1 MTIQIPQGAKTMQLF
16 DMNIDIPEGK
26 TYIDIDDNFLQN
38 KYNQFMQ
45 NNQQQNNFN
54 SQEELALDGKP
65 MSMYQ
70 APQVS
75 QNEPQEQGVWSKINK
90 GLEDFNNLID
100 PKRMI
105 SEGLD
110 YLSPRVTSGE
120 EGVRQK
126 IEDATNQ
133 ISGGLL
139 ARNFTSLDNEE
150 QKEIFQI
157 AYDEIKKLGYEPFL
171 EINNGDYK
179 YIGVDKNGKEVEFTP
194 SFRNTLASTKNE
206 LAFSVAGGYA
216 GSLAKTAGQT
226 IAKKALN
233 YFAPSAIGAGSGA
246 VSDLH
251 SQSNNTGIEVSHID
265 YAKRFGS
272 AAAEDALAGAVVGSA
287 IKGIG
292 KTYKSVGDLISSVK
306 TGAQAGKDMID
317 GMAVKG
323 GNLGNRV
330 IDKISKT
337 DIPVVGKFTDG
348 GLQNAETIFNNL
360 TKNVENKKQIDELI
374 AKENPTYLENGK
386 PTIEILKNI
395 VEQGLNKNNPQFIQD
410 SAKRTSAILKN
421 ISNSL
426 QGVPTTQRREVLLKA
441 AQAYPEIGSFL
452 DDVLKADKD
461 ASISFLNMIKGQDE
475 VFKNKTGLNGEFD
488 YKAWQKDNH
497 AYENRINQEY
507 GSAISKLDQ
516 LNNGNIVLTSEDL
529 AKLENFKNNN
539 FLEQDVKNNIQSYL
553 DEIKGK
559 EVSAEQIFGLRT
571 AINKQLNTGNKTY
584 NTKQAYGI
592 VKEILD
598 DALIRNA
605 SNKVLA
611 KEILDNA
618 NKNFALKENFKESYL
633 GMMKPQ
639 ETKEGLTDR
648 LVKGLR
654 NINEDKNLENAFKG
668 MNEQERLANET
679 HVMNSLLEKHRI
691 EGVGYDFKSLAK
703 DLEDVNFSSKKIKD
717 AKDVINTYALI
728 YNNNRDLI
736 MTALASSGKKTNSS
750 IATTIHGV
758 FDRILISGIFA
769 RLHALAPFMK
779 SAKEQA
785 LRNQILDAIKLAK
798 TNKEVISNLKNIKIA
813 DQEQSRIFKDAL
825 DNYIKV
831 DKEQNKIL
839 KDALIKEGVIKGD
852 NFFMDKADPKDNSLR
867 FIGKND
873 KEYTINKDV
882 RNEWMKTFNLKNID
896 DEYIPNI
903 PKEAKIALKD
913 REIKLTKGSLLKLI
927 EKDRIKYI
935 PHIKETLESPQAIL
949 KDKDDFIF
957 IKNIDNQTYFTS
969 IGKDYETHL
978 TIISNSPKK
987 QNNIRNKIKNAEVV
1001 YYNNARALP
1010 TSRASSETNQVSFS
1024 DKHSTQAKHKES
1036 LEKYNRNFYL
1046 KHYKD
1051 FIDKSENKKIFFKY
1065 NFGDF
1070 LDIKKLEK
1078 SLEKYKESKPQE
1090 IKYKELKRGYILDDL
1105 LNVDEDVSYAVVN
1118 KDDLKPSLT
1127 RSLSQFRNKHSN
1139 STISDIRNSFNERE
1153 HFKESSNFDGIPT
1166 ITKDGLVIAG
1176 NHRTTAIR
1184 DLKGENLARYIKQA
1198 KRVYGEDVFKG
1209 FDENKAMIVRILD
1222 KNDDDT
1228 IIRLSKL
1235 SNDGRLSDESEK
1247 LQALGAKYKE
1257 KLLKIE
1263 NSKINTEKELMNF
1276 LGSRDI
1282 LESKRALLDHLMP
1295 NINDALLSWER
1306 RSGGDT
1312 EFSKIL
1318 NDNALNLLHLKQA
1331 LNKNKVFKDNGNN
1344 FFSLFKRAIES
1355 INQSN
1360 VYKNNNELYDII
1372 KKYTEP
1378 SLNFEKEFISSNKD
1392 LQADILGFIIK
1403 YNDTLTNPSEA
1414 FGNKIKKA
1422 IEFIYDNDS
1431 FSLFNNIKLSN
1442 YDVLNQMLNINITNS
1457 IKYQELL
1464 NKAIDNLSDE
1474 KNIIKKLN
1482 ENIKNKKSV
1491 KQRLDE
1497 KIQDDKKAREDILK
1511 RYDNFLKENKDNKLD
1526 FLDKMNLNTIEYNLT
1541 RQMIVNAKESTN
1553 KGVKKDIPSDLRG
1566 KIEKELNIQ
1575 PLKEFGENYTEYYHD
1590 GKGALQKLLI
1600 EKQGQVAGAFHR
1612 KDLGDIDLVWG
1623 EVTDKIKHKGYG
1635 LAHIIDKHPELDLK
1649 LISDIVDKGKLN
1661 NQNNIRYRIEY
1672 KNYIIG
1678 LSSEY
1683 KKGNKRTF
1691 IITAFERYK
1700 G

>member
-38 KYNQFMQ
+38 KYNQFIQ

-120 EGVRQK
+120 EGARQK

-133 ISGGLL
+133 VSGGLL

-150 QKEIFQI
+150 QKQIFQI

-179 YIGVDKNGKEVEFTP
+179 YIGVDKNGKEVDFTP

-226 IAKKALN
+226 IGKKALN

-246 VSDLH
+246 MADLH
-251 SQSNNTGIEVSHID
+251 SQSNNTGIEASYMD

-330 IDKISKT
+330 IDKITQK
-337 DIPVVGKFTDG
+337 DIPMIGKFTDG

-421 ISNSL
+421 ISNAL
-426 QGVPTTQRREVLLKA
+426 QGVPTTQRREILLKS

-461 ASISFLNMIKGQDE
+461 ASISFLNIIKEQDE

-488 YKAWQKDNH
+488 YKAWQKDNSS
-497 AYENRINQEY
+497 YKKRINNEY
-507 GSAISKLDQ
+507 AQAIKSIDE
-516 LNNGNIVLTSEDL
+516 LNNGSIRLSKEDL
-529 AKLENFKNNN
+529 AKIEEFKNNN
-539 FLEQDVKNNIQSYL
+539 FLEQDIKTNISSFL
-553 DEIKGK
+553 EDTIDKDL
-559 EVSAEQIFGLRT
+559 SAEQIFNLRS
-571 AINKQLNTGNKTY
+571 AINKQLATGNKTY
-584 NTKQAYGI
+584 NTKEAYRL
-592 VKEILD
+592 VKDTLD
-598 DALIRNA
+598 ETMIKNA
-605 SNKVLA
+605 SDKELA
-611 KEILDNA
+611 KKILEDA
-618 NKNFALKENFKESYL
+618 NKNYALKENFNNSYL
-633 GMMKPQ
+633 GKIKDQ
-639 ETKEGLTDR
+639 ETPEALAQRIANGA
-648 LVKGLR
+648 R
-654 NINEDKNLENAFKG
+654 NINEDKDLKRAFEG
-668 MNEQERLANET
+668 MNEAERKANEK
-679 HVMNSLLEKHRI
+679 HAFNALLAKHRI
-691 EGVGYDFKSLAK
+691 EDIGYDFKNLAK
-703 DLEDVNFSSKKIKD
+703 DMDNVEFVSKDLKYAKEVVNVYAKI
-717 AKDVINTYALI
+717 YQ
-728 YNNNRDLI
+728 NNKDLI

-750 IATTIHGV
+750 IATTIQGV
-758 FDRILISGIFA
+758 FDRILISGVFA
-769 RLHALAPFMK
+769 RIHALVPFMK

-785 LRNQILDAIKLAK
+785 LRNQILDALKLAK

-813 DQEQSRIFKDAL
+813 DKEQSRIFKDAL

-852 NFFMDKADPKDNSLR
+852 NFFMDKADPSKAKSDYTAKFNVEKWINNVSGILKDEWVVNLKAMAKKHPEMFKNEADVFKVIKEIKDNPTHFFKNYDDEVALIAKPLKDDKVGNIAIKKDS
-867 FIGKND
+867 GKIIH
-873 KEYTINKDV
+873 INKTKGKDLERLNR
-882 RNEWMKTFNLKNID
+882 RNKAMLTGT
-896 DEYIPNI
+896 PT
-903 PKEAKIALKD
+903 PAT
-913 REIKLTKGSLLKLI
+913 TKGSTTNVEGDLLQHSFKNSTQTKPKTNLM
-927 EKDRIKYI
+927 DD
-935 PHIKETLESPQAIL
+935 IKE
-949 KDKDDFIF
+949 
-957 IKNIDNQTYFTS
+957 
-969 IGKDYETHL
+969 
-978 TIISNSPKK
+978 
-987 QNNIRNKIKNAEVV
+987 
-1001 YYNNARALP
+1001 
-1010 TSRASSETNQVSFS
+1010 
-1024 DKHSTQAKHKES
+1024 
-1036 LEKYNRNFYL
+1036 
-1046 KHYKD
+1046 
-1051 FIDKSENKKIFFKY
+1051 
-1065 NFGDF
+1065 
-1070 LDIKKLEK
+1070 
-1078 SLEKYKESKPQE
+1078 
-1090 IKYKELKRGYILDDL
+1090 
-1105 LNVDEDVSYAVVN
+1105 
-1118 KDDLKPSLT
+1118 
-1127 RSLSQFRNKHSN
+1127 
-1139 STISDIRNSFNERE
+1139 
-1153 HFKESSNFDGIPT
+1153 
-1166 ITKDGLVIAG
+1166 
-1176 NHRTTAIR
+1176 
-1184 DLKGENLARYIKQA
+1184 
-1198 KRVYGEDVFKG
+1198 
-1209 FDENKAMIVRILD
+1209 
-1222 KNDDDT
+1222 
-1228 IIRLSKL
+1228 
-1235 SNDGRLSDESEK
+1235 
-1247 LQALGAKYKE
+1247 
-1257 KLLKIE
+1257 
-1263 NSKINTEKELMNF
+1263 
-1276 LGSRDI
+1276 
-1282 LESKRALLDHLMP
+1282 
-1295 NINDALLSWER
+1295 
-1306 RSGGDT
+1306 
-1312 EFSKIL
+1312 
-1318 NDNALNLLHLKQA
+1318 
-1331 LNKNKVFKDNGNN
+1331 
-1344 FFSLFKRAIES
+1344 
-1355 INQSN
+1355 
-1360 VYKNNNELYDII
+1360 
-1372 KKYTEP
+1372 
-1378 SLNFEKEFISSNKD
+1378 
-1392 LQADILGFIIK
+1392 
-1403 YNDTLTNPSEA
+1403 
-1414 FGNKIKKA
+1414 
-1422 IEFIYDNDS
+1422 
-1431 FSLFNNIKLSN
+1431 NIKAKE
-1442 YDVLNQMLNINITNS
+1442 V
-1457 IKYQELL
+1457 
-1464 NKAIDNLSDE
+1464 
-1474 KNIIKKLN
+1474 KK
-1482 ENIKNKKSV
+1482 KNKKSV
-1491 KQRLDE
+1491 KQSLDE
-1497 KIQDDKKAREDILK
+1497 KIQNDKKASEDILK
-1511 RYDNFLKENKDNKLD
+1511 RYDNFLKENKDYNFD
-1526 FLDKMNLNTIEYNLT
+1526 FLDNMNLNTVEYNLT
-1541 RQMIVNAKESTN
+1541 RQMIINAKESTN
-1553 KGVKKDIPSDLRG
+1553 KGVKKDIPSALRG

-1575 PLKEFGENYTEYYHD
+1575 PLKEFGENYAEYYHD

-1683 KKGNKRTF
+1683 KGNKRTF

>member
-110 YLSPRVTSGE
+110 YLSPKVTSGE
-120 EGVRQK
+120 EGARQK

-150 QKEIFQI
+150 QKQIFQI

-179 YIGVDKNGKEVEFTP
+179 YIGVDKNGKEVDFTP

-246 VSDLH
+246 MADLH
-251 SQSNNTGIEVSHID
+251 SQSNNTGIEASYMD

-292 KTYKSVGDLISSVK
+292 KTYKSVGDLISSAK
-306 TGAQAGKDMID
+306 TGARAGKDMID

-386 PTIEILKNI
+386 PTIEILKNF

-426 QGVPTTQRREVLLKA
+426 QGMPTTQRREVLLKA

-452 DDVLKADKD
+452 DDVLKADRD

-475 VFKNKTGLNGEFD
+475 VFKNKTGLKGEFD

-497 AYENRINQEY
+497 AYENRISQEY
-507 GSAISKLDQ
+507 GSAISKLDE
-516 LNNGNIVLTSEDL
+516 LNNGKIVLTSEDL

-559 EVSAEQIFGLRT
+559 EVSAKQIFGLRT

-584 NTKQAYGI
+584 NTKQAYRI

-605 SNKVLA
+605 SNRELA

-633 GMMKPQ
+633 GMMKHQ

-679 HVMNSLLEKHRI
+679 HTMNALLEKHRI

-703 DLEDVNFSSKKIKD
+703 DLEDVEFSSKKIKD

-750 IATTIHGV
+750 IATTIQGV

-769 RLHALAPFMK
+769 RLHALAPFVK

-867 FIGKND
+867 FIGKNG

-987 QNNIRNKIKNAEVV
+987 QNNIKNKMKNAEVV

-1024 DKHSTQAKHKES
+1024 NQNSTQAKPKKN
-1036 LEKYNRNFYL
+1036 L
-1046 KHYKD
+1046 
-1051 FIDKSENKKIFFKY
+1051 ID
-1065 NFGDF
+1065 
-1070 LDIKKLEK
+1070 DIKE
-1078 SLEKYKESKPQE
+1078 
-1090 IKYKELKRGYILDDL
+1090 
-1105 LNVDEDVSYAVVN
+1105 
-1118 KDDLKPSLT
+1118 
-1127 RSLSQFRNKHSN
+1127 
-1139 STISDIRNSFNERE
+1139 
-1153 HFKESSNFDGIPT
+1153 
-1166 ITKDGLVIAG
+1166 
-1176 NHRTTAIR
+1176 
-1184 DLKGENLARYIKQA
+1184 
-1198 KRVYGEDVFKG
+1198 
-1209 FDENKAMIVRILD
+1209 
-1222 KNDDDT
+1222 
-1228 IIRLSKL
+1228 
-1235 SNDGRLSDESEK
+1235 
-1247 LQALGAKYKE
+1247 
-1257 KLLKIE
+1257 
-1263 NSKINTEKELMNF
+1263 
-1276 LGSRDI
+1276 
-1282 LESKRALLDHLMP
+1282 
-1295 NINDALLSWER
+1295 
-1306 RSGGDT
+1306 
-1312 EFSKIL
+1312 
-1318 NDNALNLLHLKQA
+1318 
-1331 LNKNKVFKDNGNN
+1331 
-1344 FFSLFKRAIES
+1344 
-1355 INQSN
+1355 
-1360 VYKNNNELYDII
+1360 
-1372 KKYTEP
+1372 
-1378 SLNFEKEFISSNKD
+1378 
-1392 LQADILGFIIK
+1392 
-1403 YNDTLTNPSEA
+1403 
-1414 FGNKIKKA
+1414 
-1422 IEFIYDNDS
+1422 
-1431 FSLFNNIKLSN
+1431 NIKAKE
-1442 YDVLNQMLNINITNS
+1442 V
-1457 IKYQELL
+1457 
-1464 NKAIDNLSDE
+1464 
-1474 KNIIKKLN
+1474 KK
-1482 ENIKNKKSV
+1482 KNKKSV

-1497 KIQDDKKAREDILK
+1497 KIQNDKKASEDILK
-1511 RYDNFLKENKDNKLD
+1511 R
-1526 FLDKMNLNTIEYNLT
+1526 
-1541 RQMIVNAKESTN
+1541 
-1553 KGVKKDIPSDLRG
+1553 
-1566 KIEKELNIQ
+1566 KEL
-1575 PLKEFGENYTEYYHD
+1575 L
-1590 GKGALQKLLI
+1590 
-1600 EKQGQVAGAFHR
+1600 
-1612 KDLGDIDLVWG
+1612 
-1623 EVTDKIKHKGYG
+1623 
-1635 LAHIIDKHPELDLK
+1635 
-1649 LISDIVDKGKLN
+1649 
-1661 NQNNIRYRIEY
+1661 
-1672 KNYIIG
+1672 
-1678 LSSEY
+1678 
-1683 KKGNKRTF
+1683 
-1691 IITAFERYK
+1691 
-1700 G
+1700 

>member
-1 MTIQIPQGAKTMQLF
+1 
-16 DMNIDIPEGK
+16 
-26 TYIDIDDNFLQN
+26 
-38 KYNQFMQ
+38 
-45 NNQQQNNFN
+45 
-54 SQEELALDGKP
+54 
-65 MSMYQ
+65 
-70 APQVS
+70 
-75 QNEPQEQGVWSKINK
+75 
-90 GLEDFNNLID
+90 
-100 PKRMI
+100 MI
-105 SEGLD
+105 CQRS
-110 YLSPRVTSGE
+110 R
-120 EGVRQK
+120 
-126 IEDATNQ
+126 
-133 ISGGLL
+133 
-139 ARNFTSLDNEE
+139 
-150 QKEIFQI
+150 
-157 AYDEIKKLGYEPFL
+157 YEPFL

-179 YIGVDKNGKEVEFTP
+179 YIGVDKNGKEVDFTP

-246 VSDLH
+246 ISDLH
-251 SQSNNTGIEVSHID
+251 SQSNNTGIEASYMD

-426 QGVPTTQRREVLLKA
+426 QGMPTTQRREVLLKA

-507 GSAISKLDQ
+507 GSAISKLDE
-516 LNNGNIVLTSEDL
+516 LNNGKIVLTSEDL

-539 FLEQDVKNNIQSYL
+539 FLDQDVKNNIQGYL

-605 SNKVLA
+605 SDKVLA

-679 HVMNSLLEKHRI
+679 HVMNALLEKHRI

-703 DLEDVNFSSKKIKD
+703 DLEDVEFSSKKIKD

-750 IATTIHGV
+750 MATTIQGV

-769 RLHALAPFMK
+769 RLHALAPFFK

-785 LRNQILDAIKLAK
+785 LRNQILDALKLAK

-852 NFFMDKADPKDNSLR
+852 NFFMDKADPSKAKSDYTAKFNVEKWINNVSGILKDEWVVNLKAMAKKHPEMFKNEADVFKVIKEIKDNPTHFFKNYDDEVALIAKPLKDDKVGNIAIKKDS
-867 FIGKND
+867 GKIIH
-873 KEYTINKDV
+873 INKTKGKDLERLNR
-882 RNEWMKTFNLKNID
+882 RNKAMLTGT
-896 DEYIPNI
+896 PT
-903 PKEAKIALKD
+903 PAT
-913 REIKLTKGSLLKLI
+913 TKGSTTNVEGDLLQ
-927 EKDRIKYI
+927 
-935 PHIKETLESPQAIL
+935 HS
-949 KDKDDFIF
+949 F
-957 IKNIDNQTYFTS
+957 KN
-969 IGKDYETHL
+969 
-978 TIISNSPKK
+978 
-987 QNNIRNKIKNAEVV
+987 
-1001 YYNNARALP
+1001 
-1010 TSRASSETNQVSFS
+1010 
-1024 DKHSTQAKHKES
+1024 STQAKP
-1036 LEKYNRNFYL
+1036 
-1046 KHYKD
+1046 
-1051 FIDKSENKKIFFKY
+1051 KK
-1065 NFGDF
+1065 NLMD
-1070 LDIKKLEK
+1070 DIKE
-1078 SLEKYKESKPQE
+1078 
-1090 IKYKELKRGYILDDL
+1090 
-1105 LNVDEDVSYAVVN
+1105 
-1118 KDDLKPSLT
+1118 
-1127 RSLSQFRNKHSN
+1127 
-1139 STISDIRNSFNERE
+1139 
-1153 HFKESSNFDGIPT
+1153 
-1166 ITKDGLVIAG
+1166 
-1176 NHRTTAIR
+1176 
-1184 DLKGENLARYIKQA
+1184 
-1198 KRVYGEDVFKG
+1198 
-1209 FDENKAMIVRILD
+1209 
-1222 KNDDDT
+1222 
-1228 IIRLSKL
+1228 
-1235 SNDGRLSDESEK
+1235 
-1247 LQALGAKYKE
+1247 
-1257 KLLKIE
+1257 
-1263 NSKINTEKELMNF
+1263 
-1276 LGSRDI
+1276 
-1282 LESKRALLDHLMP
+1282 
-1295 NINDALLSWER
+1295 
-1306 RSGGDT
+1306 
-1312 EFSKIL
+1312 
-1318 NDNALNLLHLKQA
+1318 
-1331 LNKNKVFKDNGNN
+1331 
-1344 FFSLFKRAIES
+1344 
-1355 INQSN
+1355 
-1360 VYKNNNELYDII
+1360 
-1372 KKYTEP
+1372 
-1378 SLNFEKEFISSNKD
+1378 
-1392 LQADILGFIIK
+1392 
-1403 YNDTLTNPSEA
+1403 
-1414 FGNKIKKA
+1414 
-1422 IEFIYDNDS
+1422 
-1431 FSLFNNIKLSN
+1431 NIKAKE
-1442 YDVLNQMLNINITNS
+1442 V
-1457 IKYQELL
+1457 
-1464 NKAIDNLSDE
+1464 E
-1474 KNIIKKLN
+1474 K
-1482 ENIKNKKSV
+1482 KNKKSV

-1497 KIQDDKKAREDILK
+1497 KIQNDKKASEDILK
-1511 RYDNFLKENKDNKLD
+1511 RYDNFLKENKDYNLD
-1526 FLDKMNLNTIEYNLT
+1526 FLDNMNLNTVEYNLT
-1541 RQMIVNAKESTN
+1541 RQMIINAKESTN
-1553 KGVKKDIPSDLRG
+1553 KGVKKDIPSALRG

-1575 PLKEFGENYTEYYHD
+1575 PLKEFGENYAEYYHD

-1635 LAHIIDKHPELDLK
+1635 LSHIIDKHPDLELNIIPK
-1649 LISDIVDKGKLN
+1649 IIENGEIAQRKNREKSFNIVFKDYILGINKGFNKSGE
-1661 NQNNIRYRIEY
+1661 NQWIV
-1672 KNYIIG
+1672 
-1678 LSSEY
+1678 
-1683 KKGNKRTF
+1683 
-1691 IITAFERYK
+1691 TAFEK
-1700 G
+1700 K

>member
-1 MTIQIPQGAKTMQLF
+1 
-16 DMNIDIPEGK
+16 MNIREFLLEKPQENNIISFLQDGASQSENQNTSEYLSNLKNEVINDFYKNKDKYAKEYEKYNFKDQNLTNPMGNISEYK
-26 TYIDIDDNFLQN
+26 RDLYDYNKNPSMNADDLSNYILDKQSKFNASKPIFADDNEVARKN
-38 KYNQFMQ
+38 NQFMRDLGD
-45 NNQQQNNFN
+45 
-54 SQEELALDGKP
+54 ELQKSGRGRLLQDDDG
-65 MSMYQ
+65 SYWVQ
-70 APQVS
+70 
-75 QNEPQEQGVWSKINK
+75 
-90 GLEDFNNLID
+90 D
-100 PKRMI
+100 
-105 SEGLD
+105 
-110 YLSPRVTSGE
+110 
-120 EGVRQK
+120 
-126 IEDATNQ
+126 
-133 ISGGLL
+133 
-139 ARNFTSLDNEE
+139 
-150 QKEIFQI
+150 
-157 AYDEIKKLGYEPFL
+157 
-171 EINNGDYK
+171 NNGNYSKVQGSTMGDLYRGLRDNGASVALGTAGA
-179 YIGVDKNGKEVEFTP
+179 IGGTMLGGGVGM
-194 SFRNTLASTKNE
+194 
-206 LAFSVAGGYA
+206 VAGGA
-216 GSLAKTAGQT
+216 LGASL
-226 IAKKALN
+226 
-233 YFAPSAIGAGSGA
+233 GAGYDYYGNTKDTNQDMNLKEAIMLMGENAGLSLIGDAAFAGVAKGA
-246 VSDLH
+246 RALK
-251 SQSNNTGIEVSHID
+251 NT
-265 YAKRFGS
+265 YNMA
-272 AAAEDALAGAVVGSA
+272 
-287 IKGIG
+287 
-292 KTYKSVGDLISSVK
+292 K

-452 DDVLKADKD
+452 DDVLKADKE

-507 GSAISKLDQ
+507 GSAISKLDE

-867 FIGKND
+867 FIGKNG

-987 QNNIRNKIKNAEVV
+987 QNNIKNKMKNAEVV

-1010 TSRASSETNQVSFS
+1010 TSRASSETKQVSFS
-1024 DKHSTQAKHKES
+1024 NENSTQAKP
-1036 LEKYNRNFYL
+1036 
-1046 KHYKD
+1046 
-1051 FIDKSENKKIFFKY
+1051 KK
-1065 NFGDF
+1065 N
-1070 LDIKKLEK
+1070 LMNDIKE
-1078 SLEKYKESKPQE
+1078 
-1090 IKYKELKRGYILDDL
+1090 
-1105 LNVDEDVSYAVVN
+1105 
-1118 KDDLKPSLT
+1118 
-1127 RSLSQFRNKHSN
+1127 
-1139 STISDIRNSFNERE
+1139 
-1153 HFKESSNFDGIPT
+1153 
-1166 ITKDGLVIAG
+1166 
-1176 NHRTTAIR
+1176 
-1184 DLKGENLARYIKQA
+1184 
-1198 KRVYGEDVFKG
+1198 
-1209 FDENKAMIVRILD
+1209 
-1222 KNDDDT
+1222 
-1228 IIRLSKL
+1228 
-1235 SNDGRLSDESEK
+1235 
-1247 LQALGAKYKE
+1247 
-1257 KLLKIE
+1257 
-1263 NSKINTEKELMNF
+1263 
-1276 LGSRDI
+1276 
-1282 LESKRALLDHLMP
+1282 
-1295 NINDALLSWER
+1295 
-1306 RSGGDT
+1306 
-1312 EFSKIL
+1312 
-1318 NDNALNLLHLKQA
+1318 
-1331 LNKNKVFKDNGNN
+1331 
-1344 FFSLFKRAIES
+1344 
-1355 INQSN
+1355 
-1360 VYKNNNELYDII
+1360 
-1372 KKYTEP
+1372 
-1378 SLNFEKEFISSNKD
+1378 
-1392 LQADILGFIIK
+1392 
-1403 YNDTLTNPSEA
+1403 
-1414 FGNKIKKA
+1414 
-1422 IEFIYDNDS
+1422 
-1431 FSLFNNIKLSN
+1431 NIKAKE
-1442 YDVLNQMLNINITNS
+1442 V
-1457 IKYQELL
+1457 
-1464 NKAIDNLSDE
+1464 
-1474 KNIIKKLN
+1474 KK
-1482 ENIKNKKSV
+1482 KNKKSV

-1497 KIQDDKKAREDILK
+1497 KIQNDKKASEDILK
-1511 RYDNFLKENKDNKLD
+1511 RYDNFLKENKDYNLD
-1526 FLDKMNLNTIEYNLT
+1526 FLDNMNLNTVEYNLT
-1541 RQMIVNAKESTN
+1541 RQMIINAKESTN
-1553 KGVKKDIPSDLRG
+1553 KEVKKDIPSALRG
-1566 KIEKELNIQ
+1566 KIEQELNIQ
-1575 PLKEFGENYTEYYHD
+1575 PLKEFGENYAEYYHD

-1623 EVTDKIKHKGYG
+1623 DG
-1635 LAHIIDKHPELDLK
+1635 
-1649 LISDIVDKGKLN
+1649 N
-1661 NQNNIRYRIEY
+1661 F
-1672 KNYIIG
+1672 G
-1678 LSSEY
+1678 LSHIVNRREEDFIKQGLNKIEAKNKALNFIKEIENIINNGNV
-1683 KKGNKRTF
+1683 KKGNNRAF
-1691 IITAFERYK
+1691 IDVKNSRVMVALDYK

>member
-70 APQVS
+70 APQVR

-110 YLSPRVTSGE
+110 YLSPKVTSGE
-120 EGVRQK
+120 EGARQK

-150 QKEIFQI
+150 QKQIFQI

-179 YIGVDKNGKEVEFTP
+179 YIGVDKNGKEVDFTP

-246 VSDLH
+246 MADLH
-251 SQSNNTGIEVSHID
+251 SQSNNTGIEASYMD

-330 IDKISKT
+330 IDKITQK
-337 DIPVVGKFTDG
+337 DIPMIGKFTDG

-410 SAKRTSAILKN
+410 SAKRTSAILKS

-426 QGVPTTQRREVLLKA
+426 QGMPTTQRREVLLKA

-507 GSAISKLDQ
+507 GSAISKLDE
-516 LNNGNIVLTSEDL
+516 LNNGKIVLTSEDL

-867 FIGKND
+867 FIGKNG

-1553 KGVKKDIPSDLRG
+1553 KGVKKDIPSALRG

-1575 PLKEFGENYTEYYHD
+1575 PLKEFGENYAEYYHD

-1683 KKGNKRTF
+1683 KGNKRTF

>member
-1 MTIQIPQGAKTMQLF
+1 
-16 DMNIDIPEGK
+16 MNIREFLLEKPQENNIISFLQDGSSQSENQDTSEYLSNLKNEAINDFYKNKDKYAKEYEKHNIKDQILTNPLG
-26 TYIDIDDNFLQN
+26 YIGEYKRDLYDYNKNPSMNADDLSDYILDKQSKFNASKPIFADDNEVAR
-38 KYNQFMQ
+38 KSNQFMRDLGD
-45 NNQQQNNFN
+45 
-54 SQEELALDGKP
+54 ELQKSGRGRLLQDDDG
-65 MSMYQ
+65 SYWVQ
-70 APQVS
+70 
-75 QNEPQEQGVWSKINK
+75 
-90 GLEDFNNLID
+90 D
-100 PKRMI
+100 
-105 SEGLD
+105 
-110 YLSPRVTSGE
+110 
-120 EGVRQK
+120 
-126 IEDATNQ
+126 
-133 ISGGLL
+133 
-139 ARNFTSLDNEE
+139 
-150 QKEIFQI
+150 
-157 AYDEIKKLGYEPFL
+157 
-171 EINNGDYK
+171 NNGNYSKVQGSTMGNLYRGIRDNGTSVALGTAGA
-179 YIGVDKNGKEVEFTP
+179 IGGTMLGGGVGM
-194 SFRNTLASTKNE
+194 
-206 LAFSVAGGYA
+206 VAGGA
-216 GSLAKTAGQT
+216 LGASL
-226 IAKKALN
+226 
-233 YFAPSAIGAGSGA
+233 GAGYDYYGNTKDTNQDMNLKEALMLMGENAGLSLIGDAAFAGVAKGA
-246 VSDLH
+246 RALK
-251 SQSNNTGIEVSHID
+251 NT
-265 YAKRFGS
+265 YNMA
-272 AAAEDALAGAVVGSA
+272 
-287 IKGIG
+287 
-292 KTYKSVGDLISSVK
+292 K
-306 TGAQAGKDMID
+306 TGARAGKDMID

-330 IDKISKT
+330 IDKITQK
-337 DIPVVGKFTDG
+337 DIPMIGKFTDG

-386 PTIEILKNI
+386 PTIEILKNF

-426 QGVPTTQRREVLLKA
+426 QGMPTTQRREVLLKA

-452 DDVLKADKD
+452 DDVLKADRD

-475 VFKNKTGLNGEFD
+475 VFKNKTGLKGEFD

-497 AYENRINQEY
+497 AYENRIKQEY
-507 GSAISKLDQ
+507 GSAISKLDE
-516 LNNGNIVLTSEDL
+516 LNNGKIVLTSEDL

-584 NTKQAYGI
+584 NTKQAYRI

-605 SNKVLA
+605 SDKVLA

-639 ETKEGLTDR
+639 ETKEGLTHR

-679 HVMNSLLEKHRI
+679 HTMNALLEKHRI

-703 DLEDVNFSSKKIKD
+703 DLEDVEFSSKKIKD

-750 IATTIHGV
+750 IATTIQGV

-769 RLHALAPFMK
+769 RLHALAPFVK

-867 FIGKND
+867 FIGKNG

-949 KDKDDFIF
+949 KDKDDFVF

-987 QNNIRNKIKNAEVV
+987 QNNIKNKMKNAEVV

-1010 TSRASSETNQVSFS
+1010 TSRASSETKQVSFS
-1024 DKHSTQAKHKES
+1024 NENSTQAKP
-1036 LEKYNRNFYL
+1036 
-1046 KHYKD
+1046 
-1051 FIDKSENKKIFFKY
+1051 KK
-1065 NFGDF
+1065 NLMD
-1070 LDIKKLEK
+1070 DIK
-1078 SLEKYKESKPQE
+1078 
-1090 IKYKELKRGYILDDL
+1090 
-1105 LNVDEDVSYAVVN
+1105 
-1118 KDDLKPSLT
+1118 
-1127 RSLSQFRNKHSN
+1127 
-1139 STISDIRNSFNERE
+1139 
-1153 HFKESSNFDGIPT
+1153 
-1166 ITKDGLVIAG
+1166 
-1176 NHRTTAIR
+1176 
-1184 DLKGENLARYIKQA
+1184 ENI
-1198 KRVYGEDVFKG
+1198 
-1209 FDENKAMIVRILD
+1209 
-1222 KNDDDT
+1222 
-1228 IIRLSKL
+1228 
-1235 SNDGRLSDESEK
+1235 
-1247 LQALGAKYKE
+1247 
-1257 KLLKIE
+1257 
-1263 NSKINTEKELMNF
+1263 
-1276 LGSRDI
+1276 
-1282 LESKRALLDHLMP
+1282 
-1295 NINDALLSWER
+1295 
-1306 RSGGDT
+1306 
-1312 EFSKIL
+1312 
-1318 NDNALNLLHLKQA
+1318 
-1331 LNKNKVFKDNGNN
+1331 KNKEV
-1344 FFSLFKRAIES
+1344 
-1355 INQSN
+1355 
-1360 VYKNNNELYDII
+1360 
-1372 KKYTEP
+1372 KK
-1378 SLNFEKEFISSNKD
+1378 
-1392 LQADILGFIIK
+1392 
-1403 YNDTLTNPSEA
+1403 
-1414 FGNKIKKA
+1414 
-1422 IEFIYDNDS
+1422 
-1431 FSLFNNIKLSN
+1431 
-1442 YDVLNQMLNINITNS
+1442 
-1457 IKYQELL
+1457 
-1464 NKAIDNLSDE
+1464 
-1474 KNIIKKLN
+1474 
-1482 ENIKNKKSV
+1482 KNKKSV

-1497 KIQDDKKAREDILK
+1497 KIQNDKKASEDILK
-1511 RYDNFLKENKDNKLD
+1511 RYDNFLKENKDYNFD
-1526 FLDKMNLNTIEYNLT
+1526 FLDNMNLNTVEYNLT
-1541 RQMIVNAKESTN
+1541 RQMIINAKESTN
-1553 KGVKKDIPSDLRG
+1553 KGVKKDIPSALRG
-1566 KIEKELNIQ
+1566 KIEQELNIQ
-1575 PLKEFGENYTEYYHD
+1575 PLKEFGENYAEYYHD

-1623 EVTDKIKHKGYG
+1623 DG
-1635 LAHIIDKHPELDLK
+1635 
-1649 LISDIVDKGKLN
+1649 N
-1661 NQNNIRYRIEY
+1661 F
-1672 KNYIIG
+1672 G
-1678 LSSEY
+1678 LSHIVNRREEDFIKQGLNKIEAKNKALNFIKEIENIINNGNV
-1683 KKGNKRTF
+1683 KKGNNRAFIDVKNSRVMVALDYKGKDKKW
-1691 IITAFERYK
+1691 IITAYNFY
-1700 G
+1700 

>member
-1 MTIQIPQGAKTMQLF
+1 
-16 DMNIDIPEGK
+16 MNIREFLLEKPQENNIISFLQDGASQSENQNTSEYLSNLKNEVINDFYKNKDKYAKEYEKYNFKDQNLTNPMGNISEYK
-26 TYIDIDDNFLQN
+26 RDLYDYNKNPSMNADDLSNYILDKQSKFNASKPIFADDNEVAR
-38 KYNQFMQ
+38 KSNQFMRDLGD
-45 NNQQQNNFN
+45 
-54 SQEELALDGKP
+54 ELQKSGRGRLLQDDDG
-65 MSMYQ
+65 SYWVQ
-70 APQVS
+70 
-75 QNEPQEQGVWSKINK
+75 
-90 GLEDFNNLID
+90 D
-100 PKRMI
+100 
-105 SEGLD
+105 
-110 YLSPRVTSGE
+110 
-120 EGVRQK
+120 
-126 IEDATNQ
+126 
-133 ISGGLL
+133 
-139 ARNFTSLDNEE
+139 
-150 QKEIFQI
+150 
-157 AYDEIKKLGYEPFL
+157 
-171 EINNGDYK
+171 NNGNYSKVQGSTMGDLYRGLRDNGASMALGIAGA
-179 YIGVDKNGKEVEFTP
+179 IGGTMLGGGVGM
-194 SFRNTLASTKNE
+194 
-206 LAFSVAGGYA
+206 VAGGA
-216 GSLAKTAGQT
+216 LGASL
-226 IAKKALN
+226 
-233 YFAPSAIGAGSGA
+233 GAGYDYYGNTKDTNQDMNLKEAIMLMGENAGLSLIGDAAFAGVAKGA
-246 VSDLH
+246 RALK
-251 SQSNNTGIEVSHID
+251 NT
-265 YAKRFGS
+265 YNMA
-272 AAAEDALAGAVVGSA
+272 
-287 IKGIG
+287 
-292 KTYKSVGDLISSVK
+292 K

-426 QGVPTTQRREVLLKA
+426 QGMPTTQRREVLLKA

-507 GSAISKLDQ
+507 GSAISKLDE
-516 LNNGNIVLTSEDL
+516 LNNGKIVLTSEDL

-559 EVSAEQIFGLRT
+559 EVSADQIFGLRT

-605 SNKVLA
+605 SDKVLA

-750 IATTIHGV
+750 MATTIQGV

-769 RLHALAPFMK
+769 RLHALAPFVK

-852 NFFMDKADPKDNSLR
+852 NFFMDKADPSKAKSDLNVKISVSPNVRNLAKLTNDEIIADLEYLANKHNEMFKKPSDVFKLIKEIKENPTFFYKNNRMDIALIAKRLNDNKLGKLGVNKDTGEVRHVTKVKEKDLTRLEKVSKKNTKENVGIIQTFIQPGSKNDNSLNGLPNNPNSTQTKPKTNLMED
-867 FIGKND
+867 I
-873 KEYTINKDV
+873 KE
-882 RNEWMKTFNLKNID
+882 NI
-896 DEYIPNI
+896 
-903 PKEAKIALKD
+903 EAK
-913 REIKLTKGSLLKLI
+913 EV
-927 EKDRIKYI
+927 EK
-935 PHIKETLESPQAIL
+935 
-949 KDKDDFIF
+949 
-957 IKNIDNQTYFTS
+957 
-969 IGKDYETHL
+969 
-978 TIISNSPKK
+978 
-987 QNNIRNKIKNAEVV
+987 
-1001 YYNNARALP
+1001 
-1010 TSRASSETNQVSFS
+1010 
-1024 DKHSTQAKHKES
+1024 
-1036 LEKYNRNFYL
+1036 
-1046 KHYKD
+1046 
-1051 FIDKSENKKIFFKY
+1051 
-1065 NFGDF
+1065 
-1070 LDIKKLEK
+1070 
-1078 SLEKYKESKPQE
+1078 
-1090 IKYKELKRGYILDDL
+1090 
-1105 LNVDEDVSYAVVN
+1105 
-1118 KDDLKPSLT
+1118 
-1127 RSLSQFRNKHSN
+1127 
-1139 STISDIRNSFNERE
+1139 
-1153 HFKESSNFDGIPT
+1153 
-1166 ITKDGLVIAG
+1166 
-1176 NHRTTAIR
+1176 
-1184 DLKGENLARYIKQA
+1184 
-1198 KRVYGEDVFKG
+1198 
-1209 FDENKAMIVRILD
+1209 
-1222 KNDDDT
+1222 
-1228 IIRLSKL
+1228 
-1235 SNDGRLSDESEK
+1235 
-1247 LQALGAKYKE
+1247 
-1257 KLLKIE
+1257 
-1263 NSKINTEKELMNF
+1263 
-1276 LGSRDI
+1276 
-1282 LESKRALLDHLMP
+1282 
-1295 NINDALLSWER
+1295 
-1306 RSGGDT
+1306 
-1312 EFSKIL
+1312 
-1318 NDNALNLLHLKQA
+1318 
-1331 LNKNKVFKDNGNN
+1331 
-1344 FFSLFKRAIES
+1344 
-1355 INQSN
+1355 
-1360 VYKNNNELYDII
+1360 
-1372 KKYTEP
+1372 
-1378 SLNFEKEFISSNKD
+1378 
-1392 LQADILGFIIK
+1392 
-1403 YNDTLTNPSEA
+1403 
-1414 FGNKIKKA
+1414 
-1422 IEFIYDNDS
+1422 
-1431 FSLFNNIKLSN
+1431 
-1442 YDVLNQMLNINITNS
+1442 
-1457 IKYQELL
+1457 
-1464 NKAIDNLSDE
+1464 
-1474 KNIIKKLN
+1474 
-1482 ENIKNKKSV
+1482 KNKKSV

-1497 KIQDDKKAREDILK
+1497 KIQNDKKASEDILK
-1511 RYDNFLKENKDNKLD
+1511 RYDNFLKENKDYNFD
-1526 FLDKMNLNTIEYNLT
+1526 FLDNMNLNTVEYNLT
-1541 RQMIVNAKESTN
+1541 RQMIINAKESTN
-1553 KGVKKDIPSDLRG
+1553 KGVKKDIPSALRG

-1575 PLKEFGENYTEYYHD
+1575 PLKEFGENYAEYYHD

-1683 KKGNKRTF
+1683 KGNKRTF